1 MFSTLRAKVAAGF
14 TVLVII
20 NIIVSAW
27 SIYNF
32 NQLTQAVST
41 MARQN
46 YQNIVATQNM
56 VVTLERDNS
65 AQLQMLNGYVE
76 SGYQRF
82 VDDSTDFFIY
92 YGQAL
97 VSNASDQGAE
107 ILREI
112 KSTYGKYSEATAI
125 FREILKTKGYIA
137 YGRSFHFNKILPLF
151 DKIKGECFQL
161 FDINNNSMS
170 RTVIQAGEI
179 SNRATVAV
187 VGAAILAIVLSII
200 ASWQF
205 SQYILEPAEK
215 LTSTVRKI
223 ARGYLDVKADI
234 DSNDEIGE
242 LSREFNR
249 MTERLRKYEE
259 INIGKLIFEK
269 RKSEAIVGTISDPI
283 VVVDREGKI
292 VLMNQLAENI
302 FNVTEDAAIGRDFQE
317 VVQNKELT
325 KYLSGYLREESS
337 VNIPPYFELPFDG
350 ENRYFRIRLN
360 SSRDQSGRLTGVV
373 LILQDVTQFKELD
386 KLKSEFMAR
395 VSHEFRTPLTS
406 INMTLDILKDEH
418 MGHVNRKQ
426 RELLVAAKQ
435 DAERLTKLVRE
446 LLELSRL
453 ESGKIQLK
461 EDRIDTKSL
470 VDFAL
475 QPALLQFKD
484 KKVSLTVNVD
494 PSIPEFVADF
504 QQLSWVI
511 SNLVTNALRFTDCG
525 GTVTVDAT
533 TNGEDLIMS
542 IRDTGCG
549 IEPEEL
555 GKIFDKF
562 VQLRDSISPSPGSVG
577 LGLAIA
583 KEIVEFFGGRI
594 LVDSEV
600 GVGTVFTFSLPIKDR
615 LTHGTSSVT
624 HPSAE
629 TVTEHAA

>member
-20 NIIVSAW
+20 NVVVSAW

-32 NQLTQAVST
+32 NQLTRAVST
-41 MARQN
+41 MAKQN

-56 VVTLERDNS
+56 VLTLERDNS
-65 AQLQMLNGYVE
+65 AQLEMLNGYVD
-76 SGYQRF
+76 SGYRKF
-82 VDDSTDFFIY
+82 VSDSSDFFVY
-92 YGQAL
+92 YNQAL
-97 VSNASDQGAE
+97 ASNLSPRGAE
-107 ILREI
+107 ILSKI
-112 KSTYGKYSEATAI
+112 KGAYAKYSQATAI
-125 FREILKTKGYIA
+125 FKDVLLTSGYET
-137 YGRSFHFNKILPLF
+137 YGRTFHYDRILPLF
-151 DKIKGECFQL
+151 VDIRDECFRL
-161 FDINNNSMS
+161 FDINNIAMS
-170 RTVIQAGEI
+170 QTVIQAGDI

-215 LTSTVRKI
+215 LTNTVRKI
-223 ARGYLDVKADI
+223 ARGYLDVKANI
-234 DSNDEIGE
+234 DSKDEIGE
-242 LSREFNR
+242 LANEFNR

-259 INIGKLIFEK
+259 INIERLILEK

-283 VVVDREGKI
+283 VVADQEGKI
-292 VLMNQLAENI
+292 VLMNQLAETM
-302 FNVTEDAAIGRDFQE
+302 FNLSETDAVGQDFQE
-317 VVQNKELT
+317 VVKNSELT
-325 KYLSGYLREESS
+325 KYIIGCLRGGSS
-337 VNIPPYFELPFDG
+337 LNIPPYFELPFNG

-360 SSRDQSGRLTGVV
+360 SSKDQSGNVTGVI

-386 KLKSEFMAR
+386 RLKSEFMAR

-426 RELLVAAKQ
+426 HELLSAAKQ

-461 EDRIDTKSL
+461 EERVNTRSL
-470 VDFAL
+470 VEFAL
-475 QPALLQFKD
+475 QPALLQFSD
-484 KKVSLTVNVD
+484 KGVKLEINVD
-494 PSIPEFVADF
+494 PSIPDFVADF

-511 SNLVTNALRFTDCG
+511 SNLVTNALRFTDTG
-525 GTVTVDAT
+525 GTVSVDAT
-533 TNGEDLIMS
+533 TNGEDLVIA

-549 IEPEEL
+549 IEPQEL
-555 GKIFDKF
+555 VKIFDKF
-562 VQLRDSISPSPGSVG
+562 VQLPDSLTPSPGSVG

-583 KEIVEFFGGRI
+583 KEIVEIFGGRI
-594 LVDSEV
+594 WVDSEV
-600 GVGTVFTFSLPIKDR
+600 AVGSVFTFSLPIKERSTRMKLMEAHKNADA
-615 LTHGTSSVT
+615 LTEATK
-624 HPSAE
+624 
-629 TVTEHAA
+629 